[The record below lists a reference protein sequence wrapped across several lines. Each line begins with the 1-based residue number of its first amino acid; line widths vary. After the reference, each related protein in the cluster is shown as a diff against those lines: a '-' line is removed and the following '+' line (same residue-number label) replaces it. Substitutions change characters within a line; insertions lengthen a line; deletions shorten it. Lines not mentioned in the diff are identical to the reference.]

1 MPMFKTLSE
10 NAFLITPPEGAFLD
24 PRWTADFLE
33 GVHRQQR
40 ILALENVIRAGR
52 LSTFVRTGPR
62 SRIQGYLQSRFGP
75 VQAEK
80 KLDWLSLHWS
90 EDAYVCTL
98 HLNDHALLP
107 TAGYTGREIVQR
119 WQAILKLTRVKGEDP
134 ELTMGV
140 RVLLRPASSTW
151 KTDFEKRLTSGKAP
165 GGGIASWFRASNKG
179 GSTDIDPKRVAAKAL
194 EPAFCIEIQVIV
206 ICKAEPAEKRVAKA
220 AFDRVTEGVVNLLG
234 GGAIWKK
241 AATRV
246 SGDELFERSRDHIAV
261 APQELTRS
269 YAPAR
274 SRRFVVSP
282 REVVPL
288 WCVRQAVP
296 SPAPL
301 EAPLTPPAAPK
312 PEPVAPEVV
321 ESPAIGTVTNAP
333 VRGDAL
339 RAESG
344 GALNRRLAKPVR
356 PSPTPTQP
364 SYEKK
369 TPFHS
374 AQPPVTQMP
383 QQKDLSRGKSR
394 ADLDNECAS
403 ERNQT
408 RSYVMRQLL
417 RLTPA
422 RLTLMWWL
430 WMMPLAT
437 TDQLVLASGL
447 TGNQVHR
454 GLAWLRRHGLVVRRS
469 LAGTG
474 RKRDRY
480 WLTRAGVLLCA
491 HEHNLPIWWQ
501 VTQEGI
507 TQLIDRL
514 PMVEH
519 CYDRALD
526 LWRVPLARVGWRTRY
541 DGIFLGPEHMPDHQV
556 LHQFHWRK
564 GKGLDAVAIFEDRSW
579 YAIVWAGAE
588 MTWHRLGRRAQNAM
602 DATLAATPSDRPGR
616 SRPAGWIIICED
628 ELVAEH
634 AAGWWTGDDVLVITI
649 DGHVERVMR
658 AVSCSTFVPDTANV
672 RDPGAPEEAA
682 SWRKKETPVAALDH
696 ELAYRMLRFILQF
709 RAATREQSQRK
720 YGDRYIGA
728 VLELI
733 RHGYIVELEGG
744 LYPTEKAGEAAAK
757 IDGLKPSQVLGRL
770 KELLKPNSDFR
781 RDQQWHDQTL
791 VDIHLKLAEEG
802 ITSFIGERNLRN
814 FDGITQVRPDL
825 VARLVGTQGATWFV
839 NLELERS
846 AESPGSID
854 PRLDNYEKVQLII
867 SEPTPSLWVLLNEEV
882 RRRYERAGEWL
893 VMYTTTLDELL
904 AGTSLGDDSVWRDGA
919 GERAPITEIVDIM
932 EIDILEDDE

>member
-1 MPMFKTLSE
+1 MPMLKTSSE
-10 NAFLITPPEGAFLD
+10 NAFLIASPEAAFLD
-24 PRWTADFLE
+24 LQWTADFLE
-33 GVHRQQR
+33 GVHRSGET
-40 ILALENVIRAGR
+40 LALETVIWKD
-52 LSTFVRTGPR
+52 TFMTLVRTDPG
-62 SRIQGYLQSRFGP
+62 SEIQRYLQTTFGLA
-75 VQAEK
+75 QDQRRQ
-80 KLDWLSLHWS
+80 DWLFPDLR
-90 EDAYVCTL
+90 EDMYVRAL
-98 HLNDHALLP
+98 HLRDHALLP
-107 TAGYTGREIVQR
+107 TADYSGPEIVQQ
-119 WQAILKLTRVKGEDP
+119 WNAILRLTRRVGQDLP
-134 ELTMGV
+134 LRVGV
-140 RVLLRPASSTW
+140 RVLLQPAPPNW
-151 KTDFEKRLTSGKAP
+151 HVAFRKRLAP
-165 GGGIASWFRASNKG
+165 GKTPGGIASWLGASGTKKG
-179 GSTDIDPKRVAAKAL
+179 AAKTNPKRVAAKARG
-194 EPAFCIEIQVIV
+194 PAFCIEVQVIV
-206 ICKAEPAEKRVAKA
+206 IYKAGPAEHRMAKA
-220 AFDRVTEGVVNLLG
+220 AHDRVTKAVVDLLG
-234 GGAIWKK
+234 GDQIWKTT
-241 AATRV
+241 ATKSV
-246 SGDELFERSRDHIAV
+246 SGRELVWSSLDPATDGLEELIA
-261 APQELTRS
+261 PKGS
-269 YAPAR
+269 K
-274 SRRFVVSP
+274 RFTVSP
-282 REVVPL
+282 REAAPL
-288 WCVRQAVP
+288 WPISQAVP
-296 SPAPL
+296 SPAPP
-301 EAPLTPPAAPK
+301 EAPLTSPAAPK

-339 RAESG
+339 PAESG
-344 GALNRRLAKPVR
+344 GALNRQPAKPAR
-356 PSPTPTQP
+356 PSPTPAQP

-588 MTWHRLGRRAQNAM
+588 MTWHRLGRRARNAM

-628 ELVAEH
+628 ESAAAH
-634 AAGWWTGDDVLVITI
+634 AAEWWTGDDVLVITI

-770 KELLKPNSDFR
+770 KEVLKPNSDFR

-802 ITSFIGERNLRN
+802 IMSFIGERNLRN

-825 VARLVGTQGATWFV
+825 VVRLVGTKGTTWFV

-846 AESPGSID
+846 AAAPGSVD
-854 PRLDNYEKVQLII
+854 PRLDNYEKAQLI
-867 SEPTPSLWVLLNEEV
+867 SEPTPSVWVLLNEEV
-882 RRRYERAGEWL
+882 RRRYEQAGEWL
-893 VMYTTTLDELL
+893 IMYTTTLDELL

-919 GERAPITEIVDIM
+919 GERVPITEIVDIM